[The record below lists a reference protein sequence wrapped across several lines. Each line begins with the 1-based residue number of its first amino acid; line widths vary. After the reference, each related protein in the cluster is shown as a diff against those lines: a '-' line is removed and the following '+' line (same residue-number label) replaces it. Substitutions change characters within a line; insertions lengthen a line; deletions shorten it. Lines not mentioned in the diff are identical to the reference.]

1 MDIPWDTLLLI
12 SKFAFLGL
20 IYLVLLVVVLAVHR
34 EMRQNAERK
43 GHTTA
48 SAPGRLKIVESGS
61 DPLLSPGRVLA
72 LQSQSRIGADADND
86 IVLDDKFVS
95 ARHARLRWNGD
106 GWSIEDLGSTNGT
119 FVDGRRCTPHQEE
132 MVLIGAILEIGDV
145 VLQLLG

>member
-34 EMRQNAERK
+34 EMRQNAERG
-43 GHTTA
+43 GHATA

-61 DPLLSPGRVLA
+61 DPLLRPGRVLA

-95 ARHARLRWNGD
+95 ARHARLRRDGD
-106 GWSIEDLGSTNGT
+106 GWLIEDLGSTNGT
-119 FVDGRRCTPHQEE
+119 FVDGRRCAPHQEE

>member
-34 EMRQNAERK
+34 EMRQNAERG
-43 GHTTA
+43 GHATA

-61 DPLLSPGRVLA
+61 DPLLRPGRVLA

-86 IVLDDKFVS
+86 IVLDDKFVW
-95 ARHARLRWNGD
+95 L
-106 GWSIEDLGSTNGT
+106 IEDLGSTNGT
-119 FVDGRRCTPHQEE
+119 FVDGRRCAPHQEE